1 MCFGIAAQIDFK
13 QRIIKMLRV
22 KTNPQTA
29 GLAIV
34 PTSDG
39 YLEALFQQDDSGYI
53 VDGWDYGTKKEFKEW
68 QNKEKNVVIID

>member
-1 MCFGIAAQIDFK
+1 
-13 QRIIKMLRV
+13 MLRI
-22 KTNPQTA
+22 KTNPQTS

-53 VDGWDYGTKKEFKEW
+53 VDGWDYGTKKQFKAW

>member
-1 MCFGIAAQIDFK
+1 
-13 QRIIKMLRV
+13 MLRV
-22 KTNPQTA
+22 KANPQTS

-53 VDGWDYGTKKEFKEW
+53 VGDYDYGTKKEFIAWQERHGTKEE
-68 QNKEKNVVIID
+68 NPKRGV

>member
-22 KTNPQTA
+22 KTNPQTS

-34 PTSDG
+34 PTTDG
-39 YLEALFQQDDSGYI
+39 HLEAIFMQDDSGYI